1 MENSKLNIFVGIFF
15 LNQMYIYWYSYTFA
29 FKLIWTKAA
38 ETTRFIKA
46 VSPDDVISI

>member
-1 MENSKLNIFVGIFF
+1 MENSKLNIFV
-15 LNQMYIYWYSYTFA
+15 LNQIYIYWYSYTFA
-29 FKLIWTKAA
+29 FKLIGTKAA

>member
-1 MENSKLNIFVGIFF
+1 MENSKLNIFVGIF

-29 FKLIWTKAA
+29 FKLIGTKAA

-46 VSPDDVISI
+46 VSPDDVIAI